1 MLHTFIKFTLKF
13 ARLLVVWEL
22 VIDTLH
28 STLLLY
34 MIWQYLI
41 DNFSNEA
48 FLEVTP
54 WSITS
59 TAALTALSA
68 CPIQI
73 YLSHR
78 VKKLSG
84 SWVVFTPLLILSLAE
99 GSLGIATSTQTLQAT
114 KIDSYYNA
122 SRLVSIHIKNPV
134 SVATDVSI
142 SSSPNIKLMERYYSV
157 YALYSTYARNAPGF
171 VVCTSNAL
179 RVDSSLDWCHE
190 ISETDHLVSRL
201 VREAVETAS
210 FASVFSIML
219 LVTSI
224 AWPSTQIL
232 TVFALGVHVCRGSLG
247 LEVSSN
253 NNPTNTER
261 RNTFLAILNS
271 REEKRRVLQYGRS
284 ESTTTDSKLL
294 EGGRVTNDP
303 QSFTVLST
311 ETESVSIQNS
321 RNADLESQ

>member
-1 MLHTFIKFTLKF
+1 MK
-13 ARLLVVWEL
+13 LLVVWEL

-84 SWVVFTPLLILSLAE
+84 SWVVFTPLFILSLAE
-99 GSLGIATSTQTLQAT
+99 GSLGIATSTQTLQAINFT
-114 KIDSYYNA
+114 A
-122 SRLVSIHIKNPV
+122 V

-210 FASVFSIML
+210 FASVFSI
-219 LVTSI
+219 
-224 AWPSTQIL
+224 
-232 TVFALGVHVCRGSLG
+232 
-247 LEVSSN
+247 
-253 NNPTNTER
+253 
-261 RNTFLAILNS
+261 LNS

-294 EGGRVTNDP
+294 EGGRVTNGASIIRERGCFAEVPSP
-303 QSFTVLST
+303 QILKVLLCYPRRLKASLFRILVT
-311 ETESVSIQNS
+311 PTLKAG
-321 RNADLESQ
+321 RC